1 MRRTIQGDKHFVAW
15 SGTLQNDEGT
25 LFKVN
30 GHRLK
35 IFQEPEKPPE
45 DLDEVDFFDFTIN
58 YTTAILYNVS

>member
-1 MRRTIQGDKHFVAW
+1 MGRSIQGDKHFVSW
-15 SGTLQNDEGT
+15 SGNTSKQQST

-30 GHRLK
+30 GHHLK
-35 IFQEPEKPPE
+35 IFLEHKKPPK